1 LFLAF
6 QSILDHQNRSSDEKV
21 MIKIQTTAQ
30 QTRLH
35 TGCTEIHTTRMLH
48 TRKFEQS
55 WQQLSNWLAS
65 YIRPFQMSIWTI
77 LDALAAILKREN
89 EALKF
94 GRSRIWRS
102 IRRIEA
108 LEQEIE
114 RDLFFSLFFG
124 AMCYFIALNFC
135 YWLLNMRG

>member
-1 LFLAF
+1 
-6 QSILDHQNRSSDEKV
+6 

-35 TGCTEIHTTRMLH
+35 TGCTEIHTTSMLH
-48 TRKFEQS
+48 TRKFEQN

-114 RDLFFSLFFG
+114 RDPFFFSFFWCYVLFYCFE
-124 AMCYFIALNFC
+124 FLLLALK
-135 YWLLNMRG
+135 YAWLITLLGVMTCLEFF